1 MAEGS
6 TGTAVYGSR
15 QLSITHSRSLKGR
28 LQCSCPVSLC
38 FAVPYFILSMLKH
51 CSNASIAAHTHTQT
65 THKCHT
71 MTHVLVARF
80 GKLLIWW
87 LTDSF
92 ETNTMH
98 TFLSQNSLEFK
109 KEKNLYVCKGS
120 YRTNKTFY
128 ANKEKHSAAVKHNT
142 LFSISLLCQ

>member
-38 FAVPYFILSMLKH
+38 FAVPYFILSMLEH

-71 MTHVLVARF
+71 MTHVLCTFWQIVD
-80 GKLLIWW
+80 
-87 LTDSF
+87 TMTYSF
-92 ETNTMH
+92 IRN
-98 TFLSQNSLEFK
+98 
-109 KEKNLYVCKGS
+109 
-120 YRTNKTFY
+120 
-128 ANKEKHSAAVKHNT
+128 KHNAYI
-142 LFSISLLCQ
+142 SISKFFRIQERKKICMYAKDRTEQTKHFKQIKKSTALQ